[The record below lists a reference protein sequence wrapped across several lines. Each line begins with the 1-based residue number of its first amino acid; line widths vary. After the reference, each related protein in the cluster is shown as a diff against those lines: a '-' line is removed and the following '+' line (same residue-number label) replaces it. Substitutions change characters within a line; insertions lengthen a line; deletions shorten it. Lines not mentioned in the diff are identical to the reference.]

1 MPPFTQRSKSNLTE
15 MIMKLSDRSLIKI
28 ASYINGAWRDADSS
42 FALNNPATG
51 EKLADIA
58 DHGADA
64 VREAIDAAA
73 AAQKEWAALTAKDR
87 AMLMRG
93 WFNLVMENQEDLA
106 QIITAEMG
114 KPLAESRGEIAYGA
128 SFHRLVCR
136 RRPPHHR

>member
-1 MPPFTQRSKSNLTE
+1 MPPFTQRSKINLTE
-15 MIMKLSDRSLIKI
+15 MIMKLSDRSLIKT

-73 AAQKEWAALTAKDR
+73 AAQKEWAARHRQGPRHAD
-87 AMLMRG
+87 AG
-93 WFNLVMENQEDLA
+93 LVQSGH
-106 QIITAEMG
+106 G
-114 KPLAESRGEIAYGA
+114 KSGRSGA
-128 SFHRLVCR
+128 D
-136 RRPPHHR
+136 HHRRDGQAAG

>member
-1 MPPFTQRSKSNLTE
+1 
-15 MIMKLSDRSLIKI
+15 MIMKLSDSSLIKT
-28 ASYINGAWRDADSS
+28 ASYINGTWRDADSS

-64 VREAIDAAA
+64 VREAIDIAA

-114 KPLAESRGEIAYGA
+114 KPLADPVVRSPMAPLSSTGLPKKAAA
-128 SFHRLVCR
+128 SPVMSCNRI
-136 RRPPHHR
+136 